1 MWHRENTADW
11 WVGSISV
18 CTSLFDFFRQAIF
31 LQQPNA
37 MPREFPRTRRVG
49 EQVQRELAALI
60 RDEIKDPRLGM
71 VSVSAVEVSRDL
83 GHARVY
89 VSVLGNEEKSGESV
103 AVLNHASGFLRHK
116 LGKLM
121 RMRTVPELRFYLDRS
136 LEEGARLGALINEA
150 IASDKHDGDDS
161 E

>member
-1 MWHRENTADW
+1 
-11 WVGSISV
+11 
-18 CTSLFDFFRQAIF
+18 
-31 LQQPNA
+31 

-71 VSVSAVEVSRDL
+71 VSISAVEVSRDL

-136 LEEGARLGALINEA
+136 LQEGARLGALINEA
-150 IASDKHDGDDS
+150 IASDKHGGDDS